1 MSEIKTITNE
11 EYHTG
16 AGISNSGLGLVLESV
31 SSYKWARSIPSK
43 ASKELDIGTAT
54 HSLVLEGEDALYQ
67 EFDVMP
73 KIDKRTKEGK
83 ATLAAFMSTSE
94 GKKIL
99 SDEEHLLVKEMNR
112 SVQVHPTSK
121 SLFTNGVAEESIFWT
136 DEATG
141 ELCKIRPDWLK
152 ADENVI
158 VDLKTTADI
167 NQIGKSILNFGY
179 RRQAAFYK
187 MGFEAHFGREL
198 ERFIFVFVS
207 KTKVLG
213 RYPVRVV
220 ELKDEDMLKG
230 EMEAKTAL
238 MRYHSAVME
247 DNWIDV
253 ESIELPKWG
262 N

>member
-1 MSEIKTITNE
+1 
-11 EYHTG
+11 
-16 AGISNSGLGLVLESV
+16 
-31 SSYKWARSIPSK
+31 
-43 ASKELDIGTAT
+43 
-54 HSLVLEGEDALYQ
+54 
-67 EFDVMP
+67 
-73 KIDKRTKEGK
+73 
-83 ATLAAFMSTSE
+83 
-94 GKKIL
+94 
-99 SDEEHLLVKEMNR
+99 
-112 SVQVHPTSK
+112 
-121 SLFTNGVAEESIFWT
+121 
-136 DEATG
+136 
-141 ELCKIRPDWLK
+141 
-152 ADENVI
+152 
-158 VDLKTTADI
+158 
-167 NQIGKSILNFGY
+167 
-179 RRQAAFYK
+179 

-253 ESIELPKWG
+253 ETIELPKWG